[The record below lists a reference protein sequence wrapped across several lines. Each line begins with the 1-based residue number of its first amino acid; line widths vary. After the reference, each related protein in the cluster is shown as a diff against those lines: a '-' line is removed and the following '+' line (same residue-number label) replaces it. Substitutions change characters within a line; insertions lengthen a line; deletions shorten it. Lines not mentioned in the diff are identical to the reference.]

1 MSTMNNNTTGNETSV
16 QYMTRPQLQSV
27 INPAIFISHVIEKL
41 GIIDDSSEPSEN
53 EKIFMAIMDYVS
65 GLEFYSMFSKRTF
78 QQSEEFMFSHPEIT
92 SIIMGANMLLQGYM
106 EVHPEYALSVLD
118 LFKGFTKAITAN
130 AKEYFA
136 AQFKDYSMKDS
147 PILLIDM
154 DDEPFHEDTDL
165 TMKFLKQIIDN
176 PIYAIYRAFGTWQK
190 VFILIHYHYGEIVTY
205 LGDTKTGNRGLTL

>member
-1 MSTMNNNTTGNETSV
+1 MSMTNNNTAGNETNV
-16 QYMTRPQLQSV
+16 QWTARPQIQSV
-27 INPAIFISHVIEKL
+27 LNSTIFISYVIEKL

-130 AKEYFA
+130 ARVYFA
-136 AQFKDYSMKDS
+136 TQFKDYSMKDS

-154 DDEPFHEDTDL
+154 SDQPFQEDADS

-176 PIYAIYRAFGTWQK
+176 PVYAIYRALGTWQK
-190 VFILIHYHYGEIVTY
+190 VFILIHYHYSEIVTY
-205 LGDTKTGNRGLTL
+205 LSDIKTGNRGLNI